1 MKEKFDSN
9 EYVFSDEEL
18 ERIIEISPQQHKDS
32 LCGNDRFIKKVEN
45 SVELLQLND
54 NPKARQIK
62 LSYISISYKPYPK
75 PYQT

>member
-32 LCGNDRFIKKVEN
+32 LVVMTDSSKKVEN
-45 SVELLQLND
+45 SIELLQLND
-54 NPKARQIK
+54 NPKA
-62 LSYISISYKPYPK
+62 
-75 PYQT
+75 

>member
-9 EYVFSDEEL
+9 EYTFSDEEL

-45 SVELLQLND
+45 SAEWLQFND
-54 NPKARQIK
+54 NLKA
-62 LSYISISYKPYPK
+62 
-75 PYQT
+75 